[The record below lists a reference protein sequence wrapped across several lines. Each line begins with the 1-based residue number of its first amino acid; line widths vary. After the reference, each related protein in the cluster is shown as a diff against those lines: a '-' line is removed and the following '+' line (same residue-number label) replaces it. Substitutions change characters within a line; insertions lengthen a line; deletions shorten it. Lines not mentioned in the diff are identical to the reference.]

1 MTILEAIFLGIIQG
15 ASEFL
20 PISSSGHMI
29 LVPTIFG
36 LDAPNLTVV
45 AIAHIGTLL
54 AVLIYFWRDLWAI
67 AGGVLAGLQ
76 QRQPLGSTEARLGW
90 FIVVGTIPAAVLG
103 LTLEDYFDSIFGTPL
118 FAAGFLLV
126 TAVLLVAG
134 ERMLS
139 GHKTPAKMG
148 WTDAILIG
156 CFQALALLPGISRSG
171 STIVGGLW
179 RGLDRPTAARFSF
192 LLSIPATAGVGLLK
206 TIEVARAPDLAAVL
220 PGLIACFV
228 AAGIVGYA
236 CIHFL
241 MEWLKKR
248 SLYGFAIYTASFG
261 LIYLLVA
268 AFQAG

>member
-36 LDAPNLTVV
+36 LESPSLTVV

-54 AVLIYFWRDLWAI
+54 AVLVYFWRDLWEI
-67 AGGVLAGLQ
+67 GIGVLQGL
-76 QRQPLGSTEARLGW
+76 RERRPMGSTEARLGW

-103 LTLEDYFDSIFGTPL
+103 LTLEDYFDTAFGTPL
-118 FAAGFLLV
+118 IAAGFLLV
-126 TAVLLVAG
+126 TAVLLVVG
-134 ERMLS
+134 EKMLS

-156 CFQALALLPGISRSG
+156 FFQALALLPGISRSG

-179 RGLDRPTAARFSF
+179 RGLDRPTAARYSF
-192 LLSIPATAGVGLLK
+192 LLSIPAVAGAGLIK
-206 TIEVARAPDLAAVL
+206 TIELIQSPTLADEIGA
-220 PGLIACFV
+220 LIACFLT
-228 AAGIVGYA
+228 AAIVGYA

-248 SLYGFAIYTASFG
+248 SLYGFAVYCASFG

-268 AFQAG
+268 AVWG